1 MWFSNLVVYQLQTPF
16 AITPEEMHNAL
27 EELRLKPCPPHAR
40 QSEGFINPFSDLEEK
55 IYSINSCHVVV
66 AAKEMRL
73 LPASVI
79 KTELEEKLEAF
90 KESQQRPMRRAEK
103 LQLKEEIEF
112 DLLPKA
118 FTVQKKDWLYI
129 DTFKQWVVV
138 NSSSPNKASDIMSL
152 LIKALGSISAVP
164 LTVEVSLSHLF
175 ARWLSEPQS
184 LPEGLS
190 IGRRC
195 VLINSMDCKSQYNCK
210 DIEQNGNEIN
220 TLLGEGYC
228 VSSLELTW
236 QDRIQFVLNDN
247 FQLKRVKCIDYLDDA
262 MKENAQAETEQEK
275 FDANFSLLVGEVR
288 ELVSSLIAICEK
300 AEASGGISNLMVG
313 SSTPV
318 QQTQLQHQ

>member
-1 MWFSNLVVYQLQTPF
+1 MWFNNLVVYQLQTPF
-16 AITPEEMHNAL
+16 AITPENIHAAL

-40 QSEGFINPFSDLEEK
+40 QSQGFVDPFTDIEDK
-55 IYSINSCHVVV
+55 VYSIGGCHVVV

-79 KTELEEKLEAF
+79 QTVLDEKLEAF
-90 KESQQRPMRRAEK
+90 QLNQQRPMRRAEK

-138 NSSSPNKASDIMSL
+138 NSANPNKGAEVMSL

-164 LTVEVSLSHLF
+164 LTINVSLSSLF
-175 ARWLSEPQS
+175 SQWLTTPQS
-184 LPEGLS
+184 LPDGLF

-195 VLINSMDCKSQYNCK
+195 VLINSLDDKSQYNCK
-210 DIEQNGNEIN
+210 DIEQNGHEIE
-220 TLLGEGYC
+220 TLLTQGYS
-228 VSSLELTW
+228 VASLELLW
-236 QDRIQFVLNDN
+236 QDRIQFTLTDT
-247 FQLKRVKCIDYLDDA
+247 FLLKRVKCIDYLDDTV
-262 MKENAQAETEQEK
+262 KENAKAATEQEK

-288 ELVSSLIAICEK
+288 ELVSFLLTVCDK
-300 AEASGGISNLMVG
+300 AEKSGVLPISLPTE
-313 SSTPV
+313 SH
-318 QQTQLQHQ
+318 LII